1 MRAIEWDGKEFKL
14 LDQTKLPR
22 SVEYIITDDYRVI
35 INAIQRLAVRGA
47 PAIGIAAAFALAF
60 ASGRIE
66 ISSRDAY
73 VKALEQI
80 AGEIVTARPTAVNL
94 RWAIDRLMKRAHAM
108 DDVSAVPSSL
118 LDEAEK
124 IREEDIQMCRQIG
137 INGAALLPDSGGVI
151 THCNT
156 GALATGD
163 HGTAQSVIVTA
174 IEQGKKLRVY
184 ADETRPLLQGARLT
198 MFELQALGIDATLIT
213 DNAAAFVMKQGKAQ
227 AVVTGAD
234 RIAANGD
241 TANKIGTY
249 GLAVLAKHHDIP
261 FYIAA
266 PSSTIDMGSPDGTA
280 IPIEERDPKEVT
292 HPLGTQIAPDN
303 VNAYSPAF
311 DVTPNELITAIIT
324 EHGVITPPF
333 KEKLITMSTA
343 GKVDQ
348 PV

>member
-1 MRAIEWDGKEFKL
+1 MRAIEWDGNEFKL
-14 LDQTKLPR
+14 LDQTKLPF
-22 SVEYIITDDYRVI
+22 SVEYIITDDYR
-35 INAIQRLAVRGA
+35 AITDAIKRLAVRGA

-60 ASGRIE
+60 ASARIGTAE
-66 ISSRDAY
+66 RDAY
-73 VKALEQI
+73 LKELKRI
-80 AGEIVTARPTAVNL
+80 AGEIASSRPTAVNL
-94 RWAIDRLMKRAHAM
+94 RWAVNRLMKRVYGIEN
-108 DDVSAVPSSL
+108 VSAIPTAL

-124 IREEDIQMCRQIG
+124 IRQEDIAMCRQIG
-137 INGAALLPDSGGVI
+137 IHGAAILPDSGGVI

-163 HGTAQSVIVTA
+163 YGTAQSVILSA
-174 IEQGKKLRVY
+174 IEQGKELHVY
-184 ADETRPLLQGARLT
+184 VDETRPLLQGARLT
-198 MFELQALGIDATLIT
+198 MAELQARGIDATLIT
-213 DNAAAFVMKQGKAQ
+213 DSTAAFVIKQGKAD

-249 GLAVLAKHHDIP
+249 GLAVCAKHHGIP

-266 PSSTIDMGSPDGTA
+266 PSSTIDLDCPDGSM

-292 HPLGTQIAPDN
+292 QPFGLQIAPDN
-303 VNAYSPAF
+303 VKVYSPAF
-311 DVTPNELITAIIT
+311 DVTPHELITAIIT

-333 KEKLITMSTA
+333 KTKLSTQLPS
-343 GKVDQ
+343 GKVDH